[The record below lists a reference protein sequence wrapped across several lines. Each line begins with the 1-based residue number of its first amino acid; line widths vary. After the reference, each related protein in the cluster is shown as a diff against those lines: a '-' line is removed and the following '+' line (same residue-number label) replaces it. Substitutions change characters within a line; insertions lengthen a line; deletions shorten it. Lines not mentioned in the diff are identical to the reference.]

1 MPELILASTSPY
13 RRSLLERL
21 GIPFTALPPQTPEDA
36 LAGELPP
43 DRAVRLAIAKAQAI
57 ASRRADAV
65 VIGSDQVA
73 AVGSKVLDKPGDA
86 ARCRAQL
93 TAASG
98 SSARFHTACAVI
110 GPEAGIRM
118 VHIDTTTVFF
128 RTLTGE
134 EIDRYV
140 ERERPFDCAGGFR
153 AEGLGIALFESIESH
168 DPTAIIGLPLIWLAS
183 ALRRAGFVLP

>member
-1 MPELILASTSPY
+1 MPELILASTSAY

-21 GIPFTALPPQTPEDA
+21 GIPFTALPPQTPEDT
-36 LAGELPP
+36 LPGELPP
-43 DRAVRLAIAKAQAI
+43 DRAVRLAVAKAQAV
-57 ASRRADAV
+57 ASRRPEAV
-65 VIGSDQVA
+65 IIGSDQVA

-110 GPEAGIRM
+110 APQAGIRM

-128 RTLTGE
+128 RSLTAQ

-153 AEGLGIALFESIESH
+153 AEGLGISLFESIESR
-168 DPTAIIGLPLIWLAS
+168 DPTAIIGLPLIWLAC

>member
-21 GIPFTALPPQTPEDA
+21 GLAFTALPPQTPEDPVP
-36 LAGELPP
+36 GELPP
-43 DRAVRLAIAKAQAI
+43 DRALRLAVAKAQAI
-57 ASRRADAV
+57 ASRRPDAV

-73 AVGSKVLDKPGDA
+73 AVDNRVLDKPGDA

-110 GPEAGIRM
+110 APQAGIRM

-128 RTLTGE
+128 RSLTGQ
-134 EIDRYV
+134 EIERYV

-153 AEGLGIALFESIESH
+153 AEGLGISLFESMESR
-168 DPTAIIGLPLIWLAS
+168 DPTAIIGLPLIWLAC